1 MSRVFASL
9 ALLLSAAVAAPAA
22 DAPSLSIRWHG
33 QSFFEITTTKG
44 TNIVI
49 DPHAIPEYPRVSM
62 KADLILMSH
71 LHDDHTQTHVVDNLK
86 DLMKDGLVLNAL
98 KKVGDKEEYERVDKP
113 KQVKDVKVRNVLTYH
128 DDAQGL
134 KRGKNGVWIIEAD
147 GLKIVHLGD
156 LGHLLT
162 PDQIK
167 KIGEVDILMV
177 PIGGV
182 YTLNGIDAQKV
193 ADIEPDKTVD
203 QLKPRHYVI
212 PMHYGTP
219 RFDDLLPPTEFL
231 EDQPRERVAVSK
243 DNKLILTRDPNRPR
257 PLITVLHYWP
267 QVQREAKGT
276 K

>member
-9 ALLLSAAVAAPAA
+9 ALLVTAAVAAPAA
-22 DAPSLSIRWHG
+22 DAPAMSIRWHG

-62 KADLILMSH
+62 KADLVLMSH

-98 KKVGDKEEYERVDKP
+98 KKVGDKEEYDRIDKP
-113 KQVKDVKVRNVLTYH
+113 KQIKDVKIRNVGAYH
-128 DDAQGL
+128 DDMQGL

-147 GLKIVHLGD
+147 ALKIVHLGD
-156 LGHLLT
+156 LGHQLSE
-162 PDQIK
+162 DQIK

-177 PIGGV
+177 PVGGV
-182 YTLNGIDAQKV
+182 YTLNGIDAQRV
-193 ADIEPDKTVD
+193 VE

-212 PMHYGTP
+212 PMHYGTAAY
-219 RFDDLLPPTEFL
+219 DSLLPIKSFI
-231 EDQPRERVAVSK
+231 EDLDEKTDIKRVSGNEMLIDPAEKAKPKPIYVILGFK
-243 DNKLILTRDPNRPR
+243 KL
-257 PLITVLHYWP
+257 
-267 QVQREAKGT
+267 GS
-276 K
+276 